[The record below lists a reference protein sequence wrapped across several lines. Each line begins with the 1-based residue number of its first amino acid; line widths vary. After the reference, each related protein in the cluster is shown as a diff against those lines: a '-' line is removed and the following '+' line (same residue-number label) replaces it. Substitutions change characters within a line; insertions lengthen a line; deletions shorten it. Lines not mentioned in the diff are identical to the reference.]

1 VATPD
6 LPFGQRT
13 VEGFLADVAAR
24 QSAPG
29 GGAVAATT
37 VAAAAA
43 LAAMS
48 ARYSTADDAPSL
60 AEAADAE
67 RSAALGLAD
76 ADAAAYG
83 RVLAAMRGGGAD
95 RVRAALEEAADI
107 PLRIAEA
114 GARVGRIAVAVAV
127 GGNPNLTGDVRAA
140 VLLAEAAVRAA
151 AELVRINV
159 DLGDLDR
166 AITAAAA
173 VAVEDAAIAA
183 GLVHPPR

>member
-1 VATPD
+1 MG
-6 LPFGQRT
+6 PFGERT

-48 ARYSTADDAPSL
+48 ARYSDADNAPAL
-60 AEAADAE
+60 ADAADAE
-67 RSAALGLAD
+67 RTAALGLAD
-76 ADAAAYG
+76 TDAAAYG
-83 RVLAAMRGGGAD
+83 EVLVAMRGDDPD
-95 RVRAALEEAADI
+95 RVRAALEGAADV
-107 PLRIAEA
+107 PLRIAQA
-114 GARVGRIAVAVAV
+114 GARVARIAVAVAA

-166 AITAAAA
+166 AITTAAG
-173 VAVEDAAIAA
+173 VAVEDAAVAA
-183 GLVHPPR
+183 GQVHPPS